1 MRSESMIGVLA
12 MAVAVACAGGS
23 SAFGGSKCP
32 SVIHVPKQ
40 SATIDAAIAQA
51 CPGVPLEIVV
61 APGTW
66 TMSAEVPGSTAL
78 NITIRGA
85 GGGETIVTDEAPGVP
100 LCFAPSGSMAF
111 EIRMKDLTVADVT
124 GSQQLMTFDGCL
136 VRDCV
141 ASFLAYS
148 GITTATR
155 FERCAPVNSYG
166 VLYTGLDIV
175 DCEFVDCTQPVLFWS
190 DGPCGARGC
199 TFIGSLGH
207 AVRCYASC
215 CAFGNNIYT
224 FEDCSFTGTAGNA
237 VKLEYIPHPDAP
249 TVRTNFLNCTFTD
262 NVSPS
267 GGLDGGAVRVGIT
280 DLPAPLNGNDTE
292 TTFTNCTFTG
302 NSAPSGGAIYMAM
315 NHPVV
320 LNGCTFAAN
329 IAAAGDG
336 GAICEQTQGGGISLS
351 ASDCTFVGNHAVPV
365 AAQGGIGGAINAAGW
380 FGALELDACTFRQ
393 NTSASGG
400 AVACDRSTFVVQNC
414 MFEDNESS
422 VDGGAV
428 TVSTTL
434 AGSMVR
440 GTTFRGNSAMRH
452 GGALEMPFFI
462 TVPFEDC
469 VFDTNSAAQTGGAV
483 RVWYNPAVGFLRCR
497 FHANTALL
505 GTSVYAFNY
514 GSPLAVTLDACT
526 ISNEAPGSASGWVIE
541 ADGSGAAVGNSVIC
555 GCSGALLSPNV
566 ADSGGN
572 CISEYCTDFDANG
585 VPDACECATNPALP
599 SCCLGDLYNDGA
611 VNAADLAVVLTQWGE
626 KGTGLAADLDGNGI
640 VNGVDLA
647 IVLSNW
653 GVCD

>member
-1 MRSESMIGVLA
+1 MRNVSMVGGVA
-12 MAVAVACAGGS
+12 FSISVAGVAPTSVAHAGG
-23 SAFGGSKCP
+23 CP
-32 SVIHVPKQ
+32 TVMHVPKQ
-40 SATIDAAIAQA
+40 AATIDAAIAQA
-51 CPGVPLEIVV
+51 CAGVPLEIVV

-66 TMSAEVPGSTAL
+66 TMSAEVPGSTPL
-78 NITIRGA
+78 DITIRGA

-100 LCFAPSGSMAF
+100 LCVAPSGSMAF

-267 GGLDGGAVRVGIT
+267 GGLGGGAVRVGIT
-280 DLPAPLNGNDTE
+280 GLATPLNGNDTE
-292 TTFTNCTFTG
+292 TTFTNCMFTG
-302 NSAPSGGAIYMAM
+302 NSAPSGGAIFMAM
-315 NHPVV
+315 NHPVI
-320 LNGCTFAAN
+320 LTDCSFAANTATTSRGGAIGEEFGGYGQRLEADGCTFIGNAAPN
-329 IAAAGDG
+329 DAGGALSAVGWYGLMRLDGCTFRDNSSRTG
-336 GAICEQTQGGGISLS
+336 GAIIADRNTFIIE
-351 ASDCTFVGNHAVPV
+351 DCTFED
-365 AAQGGIGGAINAAGW
+365 NAST
-380 FGALELDACTFRQ
+380 LYY
-393 NTSASGG
+393 GG
-400 AVACDRSTFVVQNC
+400 AVSLNIARK
-414 MFEDNESS
+414 
-422 VDGGAV
+422 
-428 TVSTTL
+428 
-434 AGSMVR
+434 
-440 GTTFRGNSAMRH
+440 NSAIRRTNFT
-452 GGALEMPFFI
+452 GNTAASFAGALDIYGYVTMPI
-462 TVPFEDC
+462 EDC
-469 VFDTNSAAQTGGAV
+469 VFSGNVAAQNGGAMGANLFV
-483 RVWYNPAVGFLRCR
+483 DLDVLRCR
-497 FHANTALL
+497 FEGNQAATGSALY
-505 GTSVYAFNY
+505 GTST
-514 GSPLAVTLDACT
+514 SLAVSLVDCEFAAETNGTSGGHAAFATDGGVSVASSTAC
-526 ISNEAPGSASGWVIE
+526 ASG
-541 ADGSGAAVGNSVIC
+541 AQPFS
-555 GCSGALLSPNV
+555 ALV
-566 ADSGGN
+566 VDAGGN
-572 CISEYCTDFDANG
+572 CISEFCTDFDANG

-599 SCCLGDLYNDGA
+599 SCCMGDLFNDGA

-626 KGTGLAADLDGNGI
+626 KGVGLEADLDGNGL
-640 VNGVDLA
+640 VNGIDLA

-653 GVCD
+653 GVCE

>member
-1 MRSESMIGVLA
+1 MRSESMVGVLT
-12 MAVAVACAGGS
+12 MAIAVACAGAS

-40 SATIDAAIAQA
+40 AATIDAAIAQA

-61 APGTW
+61 APGSW

-124 GSQQLMTFDGCL
+124 GSQQWMTFDGCV

-148 GITTATR
+148 GMTTATR
-155 FERCAPVNSYG
+155 FERCAPVDSYG

-175 DCEFVDCTQPVLFWS
+175 DCEFVDCTQPVLFWA

-199 TFIGSLGH
+199 TFIGSVGH

-237 VKLEYIPHPDAP
+237 VKLEYTPHPDAP

-267 GGLDGGAVRVGIT
+267 GGLGGGAVRVGIT
-280 DLPAPLNGNDTE
+280 GLAIPLNGNDTE

-302 NSAPSGGAIYMAM
+302 NAAPSGGAIFMAM
-315 NHPVV
+315 NHPVI
-320 LNGCTFAAN
+320 LTDCNFAANTATTSRGGAIGEEFGGYGQRLEADGCTFIGNTAPN
-329 IAAAGDG
+329 DAGGALSAVGWYGLMRLDGCTFRDNSARTG
-336 GAICEQTQGGGISLS
+336 GAIIADRNTFVIE
-351 ASDCTFVGNHAVPV
+351 DCTFED
-365 AAQGGIGGAINAAGW
+365 NAST
-380 FGALELDACTFRQ
+380 LYY
-393 NTSASGG
+393 GG
-400 AVACDRSTFVVQNC
+400 AVSLNIARKGSGIRRTNFIGNTAASFAGALDLYGYITMPVEDCAFTGNTAGQN
-414 MFEDNESS
+414 
-422 VDGGAV
+422 GGAMV
-428 TVSTTL
+428 TNLFVD
-434 AGSMVR
+434 VD
-440 GTTFRGNSAMRH
+440 
-452 GGALEMPFFI
+452 
-462 TVPFEDC
+462 V
-469 VFDTNSAAQTGGAV
+469 
-483 RVWYNPAVGFLRCR
+483 LRCR
-497 FHANTALL
+497 FEGNQAVTGSAFY
-505 GTSVYAFNY
+505 GTSASLSVNLVDCAI
-514 GSPLAVTLDACT
+514 ADEVTTSATGRPVFATD
-526 ISNEAPGSASGWVIE
+526 PGVTVATTTFCASGAE
-541 ADGSGAAVGNSVIC
+541 PLSVQVVD
-555 GCSGALLSPNV
+555 A
-566 ADSGGN
+566 GGN
-572 CISEYCTDFDANG
+572 CISEYCTDFDAND

-599 SCCLGDLYNDGA
+599 SCCMGDLFNDGA

-626 KGTGLAADLDGNGI
+626 KGVGLEADLDGNGI
-640 VNGVDLA
+640 VNGIDLA

-653 GVCD
+653 GECD